1 VIHRQEEL
9 MSTLL
14 AVGIVGVLIALII
27 LTELLAATLPLLLV
41 VTMVPPHE
49 RAQLAELLAAADH
62 SRRLRFWPALRTATA
77 ARRHQIPPPS

>member
-49 RAQLAELLAAADH
+49 RAQLAELLAATDH
-62 SRRLRFWPALRTATA
+62 SRRLRLWPALRTATA
-77 ARRHQIPPPS
+77 TRRHQNPPAS